1 MLIPL
6 PGHGPQRS
14 AGQPSHPTA
23 AGRPVWYALAGALLV
38 GLAQPAAAQV
48 FQDAALQALYA
59 AERMADLE
67 AAAQQRLA
75 NRPDDAQAVL
85 GLALAALAGD
95 DSARREAA
103 IRRAESCIK
112 HSAQAAEC
120 HYALG
125 VVLGVQAMSQ
135 GMLKMASSVG
145 TVKAALLDALRL
157 APQWY
162 PARSA
167 VVEFYLQAPGM
178 IGGSSAKAAEAAR
191 GAPQPDQAR
200 ALAARVALDDEQF
213 DAALAGLY
221 AVQAGPLAALDPAL
235 ADDVQQWITAA
246 GFGLLAKGQAAQ
258 AKPVF
263 ERMQRDHPTQAAGY
277 YGLGRVQHGLGAPAD
292 AVRSYEQG
300 ARLKGAAVYPFD
312 YRLGLALQALGRSEP
327 ARAALTRFVAAGKG
341 QAKTLD
347 DAKKRLAQLGSP
359 PA

>member
-1 MLIPL
+1 MLMHPPGRGPL
-6 PGHGPQRS
+6 CP
-14 AGQPSHPTA
+14 AGL
-23 AGRPVWYALAGALLV
+23 AGRPTPAGRAVWRTLAGAVLV
-38 GLAQPAAAQV
+38 GLAQSATAQV
-48 FQDAALQALYA
+48 FQDPALQTLYA
-59 AERMADLE
+59 AERMADL
-67 AAAQQRLA
+67 AAASQQRLA

-85 GLALAALAGD
+85 GLAMAALAGD

-103 IRRAESCIK
+103 IRRAEACVQQNP
-112 HSAQAAEC
+112 QAAEC

-135 GMLKMASSVG
+135 GMLKMATSVG

-167 VVEFYLQAPGM
+167 VVEFYLQAPGV
-178 IGGSSAKAAEAAR
+178 IGGSSARAADAAR
-191 GAPQPDQAR
+191 GAPQPEQAR
-200 ALAARVALDDEQF
+200 ALAARVALQDEQF

-235 ADDVQQWITAA
+235 ADDVQQWIASA
-246 GFGLLAKGQAAQ
+246 GFGLLSQGQAAQ

-263 ERMQRDHPTQAAGY
+263 ERMQRDQPAQAAGF
-277 YGLGRVQHGLGAPAD
+277 YGLGRVQHALGAPAD

-312 YRLGLALQALGRSEP
+312 YRLGLALQALGRNEP
-327 ARAALTRFVAAGKG
+327 ARAALARFVAAGKG
-341 QAKTLD
+341 QAKSLD
-347 DAKKRLAQLGSP
+347 DAKKRLAQLGIP